1 MELKLFKRVLLLLA
15 VFSFASALPSCKKK
29 NLDNSNPDKIVVVG
43 MENNKAVFWIS
54 GESSFKSLTEEPSSA
69 LSVAVNGKDIYI
81 AGAIN
86 NKAVLWKNG
95 IAQPLSDKEYSV
107 ANSVFIAG
115 EDIYVAGVE
124 DKKAILWRNK
134 SAKYLSTSES
144 LAYDVVVEGKDVY
157 VAGLNDEKAT
167 CFKNDEKIELGDEN
181 AAAKS
186 IVVKNGVYY
195 CVGETIG
202 KEVAEVALWK
212 KSGDKVEKTTIYKT
226 ETVYPSG
233 NAVAVLGNDI
243 YVGGAKGGGET
254 GMWKNN
260 TEMAIE
266 GVEKN
271 GEINSLAIYGN
282 NLYIAGRSA
291 SKGFVGKNNKKIHEL
306 DFYPYGIAFVNK

>member
-29 NLDNSNPDKIVVVG
+29 NLDNSNPDKIVLVG
-43 MENNKAVFWIS
+43 MKDSQAGFWIS
-54 GESSFKSLTEEPSSA
+54 GEDGLKFLTEEPSSA

-81 AGAIN
+81 AGSIN

-95 IAQPLSDKEYSV
+95 EVQTLSEIDGSV

-115 EDIYVAGVE
+115 DNIYVAGKE
-124 DKKAILWRNK
+124 DGKAVLWGNK
-134 SAKYLSTSES
+134 NAIVLSPLTNSG
-144 LAYDVVVEGKDVY
+144 AYCVVAEGEDFY
-157 VAGLNDEKAT
+157 IAGLHDGKAAFFKKDAQINLCDELSK
-167 CFKNDEKIELGDEN
+167 
-181 AAAKS
+181 AKS
-186 IVVKNGVYY
+186 IFVKNGVYY
-195 CVGETIG
+195 FAGSVAG
-202 KEVAEVALWK
+202 KVMLWK
-212 KSGDKVEKTTIYKT
+212 KEGDKITPTVVYEKTG
-226 ETVYPSG
+226 VMPSG

-243 YVGGAKGGGET
+243 YVGGMKGGGET

-306 DFYPYGIAFVNK
+306 DFYPYGIAFVKK

>member
-54 GESSFKSLTEEPSSA
+54 GESSFKSLTEKPSSA

-81 AGAIN
+81 AGSID

-95 IAQPLSDKEYSV
+95 IAQPLSDKEHSV

-124 DKKAILWRNK
+124 DNKAILWRNK
-134 SAKYLSTSES
+134 SAKYLSASES
-144 LAYDVVVEGKDVY
+144 VAYDVVVEGKDVY

-167 CFKNDEKIELGDEN
+167 CFKNDEKIELGDEK

-195 CVGETIG
+195 CVGETLG
-202 KEVAEVALWK
+202 KEVALWK

-226 ETVYPSG
+226 EMVYPSG

-243 YVGGAKGGGET
+243 YVGGMKGGGET

-271 GEINSLAIYGN
+271 DGAINSLAIYGN
-282 NLYIAGRSA
+282 NLYIAGYSGD
-291 SKGFVGKNNKKIHEL
+291 KGFVGKNNKKIHEL
-306 DFYPYGIAFVNK
+306 DFCPFGIAFVNK

>member
-43 MENNKAVFWIS
+43 MENNNAVFWIS
-54 GESSFKSLTEEPSSA
+54 GESGFKVLTEKPSSA

-81 AGAIN
+81 AGSID

-95 IAQPLSDKEYSV
+95 EVQTLSEIDGSV

-115 EDIYVAGVE
+115 DNIYVAGKE
-124 DKKAILWRNK
+124 DGKAVLWGNK
-134 SAKYLSTSES
+134 SAIVLSPTNSE
-144 LAYDVVVEGKDVY
+144 AYCVVAEGEDFYIAGRNDGKAAFFKKD
-157 VAGLNDEKAT
+157 AQINLCDALSK
-167 CFKNDEKIELGDEN
+167 
-181 AAAKS
+181 AKS
-186 IVVKNGVYY
+186 IFVKNGVYY
-195 CVGETIG
+195 FAGSVEG
-202 KEVAEVALWK
+202 KVMLWK
-212 KSGDKVEKTTIYKT
+212 KEGDKITPTVVYEKTG
-226 ETVYPSG
+226 VMPSG

-243 YVGGAKGGGET
+243 YVGGMKGGGET

-271 GEINSLAIYGN
+271 DGAINSLAIYGN

-306 DFYPYGIAFVNK
+306 DFCPFGIAFVNK